1 MRSKALIGF
10 LAATSLTLP
19 AAAQFNPQG
28 RTKKPKPGTAQPAP
42 KPRKPP
48 TPGSAP
54 APASTADSPR
64 PPAAE
69 KPGAAGPS
77 REALIARYMGVALAQ
92 PGADFPVERL
102 VELYR
107 ERDGKADALVAELER
122 RAAQPGGERYA
133 ALLALA
139 LVRKL
144 EGQLDQA
151 LATYERAAAEHPT
164 SPAAD
169 LAVAR
174 LLEQRGD
181 RPGARTRYERALGRA
196 QTDAEREPILR
207 TLFTLSLD
215 LSDFEGARRHHRE
228 LVKRAGGSFFVRSE
242 LGRELLQRGQYDQA
256 VAELR
261 DVVKA
266 AAGDNRV
273 LAPALRDLGRALA
286 RAGKRK
292 EALTELER
300 ALAAAGGAAGVRR
313 EVYETIAEVYRA
325 EGRLPELTERLER
338 SGARDAAEL
347 RLLASLY
354 EESGRIDAALTTYRK
369 VLAREAG
376 DIATRLKVVS
386 LLEAQGSLDQAV
398 REYEALIRAAPRNPE
413 YVFRLSSALLQ
424 RGERARALAE
434 LERLEARSGADTET
448 LAALVDLYERLGE
461 KQKSMAL
468 LQRVAGSSGS
478 DPEHLVELGTRYWIE
493 GDKAKALATWRR
505 IRSVGADR
513 AQSLLVLGEV
523 YLNHDL
529 IKEALETLGEAAKLD
544 PKQWRLKKAYA
555 IGLER
560 AGGNATSADV
570 RRGYLDSA
578 LQIWELILRD
588 QGSPPD
594 AQREARQHL
603 VTLWTLRGQLNQRV
617 SGLAKR
623 FNAKP
628 PDIEAGRL
636 VAEAAVRTR
645 RYADAERAL
654 RKLTELVPA
663 DTSALIE
670 LERVLVLEHKLG
682 DAIVVLE
689 RLVKLE
695 PKRAREH
702 YQRMAEYAAELY
714 RDDDAI
720 GYAARAVELSP
731 DDAAGHEKLGRMYR
745 RRQQNDKAIL
755 EFRQAIVKNERA
767 FAVHLELAELL
778 MGQGELDEADRLL
791 RRVVR
796 ACPDDELVVRAARL
810 AVQLNLGR
818 GTLESFERE
827 VLPVAL
833 ANPER
838 PLFRRLLVD
847 IYGALAYPLLERARR
862 GSAADAAEAKN
873 ALAKLGERAVKP
885 LLDALGDER
894 AAQQQIAI
902 TLLTH
907 VGSRSAGPALVA
919 YASGSADPALRVRAM
934 IAAGTLRDPALLPRL
949 QTLLAPGGVARVDDS
964 DPVVVAA
971 AWAVAK
977 LRSPKA
983 RAELVALTASEAP
996 NLRALGALGLG
1007 LLGDKGSVST
1017 LKRMAASGESGNV
1030 ARAAAARALGLLGAK
1045 SESET
1050 LAELARSP
1058 DGVLRGSALTTL
1070 GCLRIPEAAS
1080 AIADALVSPDA
1091 QLRTAAGTAAVAFST
1106 GECRTPADALP
1117 PPEARVELRE
1127 VLGAMMP
1134 GPYTTK
1140 ERVDAL
1146 ERFAPELAR
1155 SSALAAR
1162 SSPERARAVVEALGL
1177 GGATAPVPALVGDA
1191 KGEELERARRAIA
1204 GVASG
1209 IVPVFAGLAR
1219 HPYAEVRIAAI
1230 DFLGSRNEPAARE
1243 AVARALDDREPL
1255 VRRSALAAVS
1265 KGNTAGASAAAR
1277 LLASE
1282 EDWALRVLAADA
1294 LGRAGTVDAD
1304 EVVVALTR
1312 AVRSDGYAL
1321 VREAAA
1327 RALFAV
1333 SPARAR
1339 PVLEALAK
1347 TDAERRVRDVACE
1360 LLGGCR

>member
-1 MRSKALIGF
+1 VRAKALISVLTAALA
-10 LAATSLTLP
+10 LAAP
-19 AAAQFNPQG
+19 APAQFNPQG
-28 RTKKPKPGTAQPAP
+28 RTKKA
-42 KPRKPP
+42 KPP
-48 TPGSAP
+48 SGAPAAKPKKPAQQGATP
-54 APASTADSPR
+54 APAKPDDTAR

-69 KPGAAGPS
+69 KPAAGPS
-77 REALIARYMGVALAQ
+77 RDVLIARYFGAAMAQ

-107 ERDGKADALVAELER
+107 ERDGNTGALVAELER
-122 RAAQPGGERYA
+122 RAAAPGAERYP

-139 LVRKL
+139 FVQKL
-144 EGQLDQA
+144 DGRLDQA
-151 LATYERAAAEHPT
+151 LATYERAAAERPT

-169 LAVAR
+169 IAVAR
-174 LLEQRGD
+174 VLEQRGD
-181 RPGARTRYERALGRA
+181 RAGARTRYDKALERA
-196 QTDAEREPILR
+196 QSDAEREPILR
-207 TLFTLSLD
+207 TLLALSLE
-215 LSDFEGARRHHRE
+215 LADFDGARRYHRE

-242 LGRELLQRGQYDQA
+242 LGRELYTRGHYEQA

-261 DVVKA
+261 EVVKA

-286 RAGKRK
+286 RSGKRK
-292 EALTELER
+292 EALVELER
-300 ALAAAGGAAGVRR
+300 ALGASGGAAGVRR

-325 EGRLPELTERLER
+325 DGRLPELTERLER
-338 SGARDAAEL
+338 AGARDADEL
-347 RLLASLY
+347 RLLAALY
-354 EESGRIDAALTTYRK
+354 EESGRIDQALATYKK
-369 VLAREAG
+369 VLARDAG

-398 REYEALIRAAPRNPE
+398 REYEALIRSAPRNPE
-413 YVFRLSSALLQ
+413 YVFRLASTLLQ

-434 LERLEARSGADTET
+434 LERLEARSGADVET

-468 LQRVAGSSGS
+468 LQRVAAASGS
-478 DPEHLVELGTRYWIE
+478 DPEHLVELGTRYWVE
-493 GDKAKALATWRR
+493 GDKAKALATWKR
-505 IRSVGADR
+505 IRNVGVDR
-513 AQSLLVLGEV
+513 AQALLVLGEV

-529 IKEALETLGEAAKLD
+529 VKEALETLSEAVKLD
-544 PKQWRLKKAYA
+544 PKQWRFKKAYA

-560 AGGNATSADV
+560 AGGNASSADV
-570 RRGYLDSA
+570 KRGHLDAA
-578 LQIWELILRD
+578 LQIWEQILRD
-588 QGSPPD
+588 PGSQPD

-603 VTLWTLRGQLNQRV
+603 VTLWGLRGQLNQRV
-617 SGLAKR
+617 NGLAKR
-623 FNAKP
+623 FAAKP
-628 PDIEAGRL
+628 PDLEAGRL
-636 VAEAAVRTR
+636 VAEAATRTR
-645 RYADAERAL
+645 RYPEAERAL
-654 RKLTELVPA
+654 RRLAELSPTDASV
-663 DTSALIE
+663 LGE
-670 LERVLVLEHKLG
+670 LERVLVLERKLA

-689 RLVKLE
+689 RLVVLE

-720 GYAARAVELSP
+720 AYAARAVELSP

-745 RRQQNDKAIL
+745 RRQQNDKAIS

-833 ANPER
+833 ANPDR

-847 IYGALAYPLLERARR
+847 VYGALAYPLLERARR
-862 GSAADAAEAKN
+862 GSPSEAAEAKS

-894 AAQQQIAI
+894 AAQQQTAI

-907 VGSRSAGPALVA
+907 VGSKSAGPALVA
-919 YASGSADPALRVRAM
+919 YASSNADPALRVRAM

-949 QTLLAPGGVARVDDS
+949 QPLLVSGGVARADDS

-971 AWAVAK
+971 AWAVAR
-977 LRSPKA
+977 LRSP
-983 RAELVALTASEAP
+983 RAKPELYALANSEAP
-996 NLRALGALGLG
+996 NLRALGAIGLG
-1007 LLGDKGSVST
+1007 LLGDKSAVPV

-1030 ARAAAARALGLLGAK
+1030 ARAAAARSLGLLGARG
-1045 SESET
+1045 ESET

-1058 DGVLRGSALTTL
+1058 DPTLRASALTTL
-1070 GCLRIPEAAS
+1070 GCLKIPEAAS
-1080 AIADALVSPDA
+1080 AIADALVSPVA
-1091 QLRTAAGTAAVAFST
+1091 ELRTAAGTAAVAWST
-1106 GECRTPADALP
+1106 GDCRTPADALP
-1117 PPEARVELRE
+1117 PPEGRVEVRE
-1127 VLGAMMP
+1127 TLDGMRP

-1177 GGATAPVPALVGDA
+1177 GAATAPVPALVGDA
-1191 KGEELERARRAIA
+1191 KGEDLERARRAIA

-1209 IVPVFAGLAR
+1209 MVPIFAGLAR
-1219 HPYAEVRIAAI
+1219 HPYAEVRVAAI
-1230 DFLGSRNEPAARE
+1230 DFLGSRADPVARE
-1243 AVARALDDREPL
+1243 AVARAIDDREPL
-1255 VRRSALAAVS
+1255 VRRSALAAVT
-1265 KGNTAGASAAAR
+1265 KGNAAGAGAAAR
-1277 LLASE
+1277 LLGAE
-1282 EDWALRVLAADA
+1282 EDWALRVLAAEA
-1294 LGRAGTVDAD
+1294 LARSGTPEMDDVLA
-1304 EVVVALTR
+1304 ALEL
-1312 AVRSDGYAL
+1312 AARSDGYAL

-1339 PVLEALAK
+1339 GVLTMLAK

>member
-1 MRSKALIGF
+1 VRSTALIGL
-10 LAATSLTLP
+10 LAASLGLGAP
-19 AAAQFNPQG
+19 ALAQFNPQG
-28 RTKKPKPGTAQPAP
+28 RTKKPKAPAGAPAP
-42 KPRKPP
+42 KPKKP
-48 TPGSAP
+48 SAP
-54 APASTADSPR
+54 AAPPAATSEAAPR
-64 PPAAE
+64 PPTADKAT
-69 KPGAAGPS
+69 PGGPG
-77 REALIARYMGVALAQ
+77 RDALIARYIGAAMAQ

-107 ERDGKADALVAELER
+107 ERDGKTDALVAELEK
-122 RAAQPGGERYA
+122 RAAASGPERYP

-139 LVRKL
+139 HVQKL
-144 EGQLDQA
+144 DGQIDRA
-151 LATYERAAAEHPT
+151 LATYERAAAERPT

-169 LAVAR
+169 MALAR

-181 RPGARTRYERALGRA
+181 RAGARSRYERALERA

-215 LSDFEGARRHHRE
+215 LSDFDAAKRHHRE

-242 LGRELLQRGQYDQA
+242 LGRELLTRGQYERA
-256 VAELR
+256 IAELR

-286 RAGKRK
+286 RAGQRK
-292 EALTELER
+292 EALVELER
-300 ALAAAGGAAGVRR
+300 ALAASGGAAGVRR

-325 EGRLPELTERLER
+325 DGRLPELTERLEKA
-338 SGARDAAEL
+338 GARDADEL

-354 EESGRIDAALTTYRK
+354 EESGRIDQALATYKK

-398 REYEALIRAAPRNPE
+398 REYEALIRSAPRNPE
-413 YVFRLSSALLQ
+413 YVFRLSAALLQ

-468 LQRVAGSSGS
+468 LQRIAASGGS
-478 DPEHLVELGTRYWIE
+478 DPEHLVELGTRYWVE
-493 GDKAKALATWRR
+493 GDKAKALATWKR
-505 IRSVGADR
+505 IRNVGSDR
-513 AQSLLVLGEV
+513 TQALLVLGEV

-529 IKEALETLGEAAKLD
+529 VKEALETLAEATKLD

-555 IGLER
+555 VGLER
-560 AGGNATSADV
+560 AGGTATAADV
-570 RRGYLDSA
+570 KRGYLDAA
-578 LQIWELILRD
+578 LQIWEQILRD
-588 QGSPPD
+588 PSSQAD

-603 VTLWTLRGQLNQRV
+603 VTLWSLRGQLPQRV
-617 SGLAKR
+617 NGLAKR

-628 PDIEAGRL
+628 PDLEAGRL
-636 VAEAAVRTR
+636 VAEAATRTR

-654 RKLTELVPA
+654 RRLSELAPNDA
-663 DTSALIE
+663 STLSD
-670 LERVLVLEHKLG
+670 LERVLVLEHKLA

-689 RLVKLE
+689 RLVALE
-695 PKRAREH
+695 PKRARVH

-827 VLPVAL
+827 ILPVAL

-862 GSAADAAEAKN
+862 GTEAEAAEAKR
-873 ALAKLGERAVKP
+873 ALQKLGERAVKP

-907 VGSRSAGPALVA
+907 VGSKSAGPALVA
-919 YASGSADPALRVRAM
+919 YASSSADPALRVRAM

-949 QTLLAPGGVARVDDS
+949 SPLLAPGGVARADDS

-971 AWAVAK
+971 AWAVAR
-977 LRSPKA
+977 LRSPQA
-983 RAELVALTASEAP
+983 RAQLVALTASEAP

-1007 LLGDKGSVST
+1007 LLGDKGSVPI
-1017 LKRMAASGESGNV
+1017 LKRLAASGESGNL
-1030 ARAAAARALGLLGAK
+1030 ARAAAARALGLVGARA
-1045 SESET
+1045 ESET

-1058 DGVLRGSALTTL
+1058 DATLRAAALTTL
-1070 GCLRIPEAAS
+1070 GCLEIPDAAS

-1091 QLRTAAGTAAVAFST
+1091 SLRAAAGTAAVAFST

-1117 PPEARVELRE
+1117 PPEARVDLKETLE
-1127 VLGAMMP
+1127 AMQP

-1140 ERVDAL
+1140 ERVAAL

-1177 GGATAPVPALVGDA
+1177 GAATAPVPALVGDA
-1191 KGEELERARRAIA
+1191 KGEDLERARKAIA

-1209 IVPVFAGLAR
+1209 MVPVFAALAR
-1219 HPYAEVRIAAI
+1219 HPYVEVRVAAV
-1230 DFLGSRNEPAARE
+1230 DFLGSRSEPAARE
-1243 AVARALDDREPL
+1243 AVALAIDDREPL
-1255 VRRSALAAVS
+1255 VRRSALAAVA
-1265 KGNTAGASAAAR
+1265 KGNAAGAAAAAR
-1277 LLASE
+1277 LLSSE
-1282 EDWALRVLAADA
+1282 EDWALRVLAAEA
-1294 LGRAGTVDAD
+1294 LGRSGTPDMESVL
-1304 EVVVALTR
+1304 EALSK
-1312 AVRSDGYAL
+1312 AARSDGYAL

-1327 RALFAV
+1327 RALHQV

-1339 PVLEALAK
+1339 GVLEGLAR

>member
-1 MRSKALIGF
+1 M
-10 LAATSLTLP
+10 
-19 AAAQFNPQG
+19 
-28 RTKKPKPGTAQPAP
+28 
-42 KPRKPP
+42 
-48 TPGSAP
+48 
-54 APASTADSPR
+54 
-64 PPAAE
+64 
-69 KPGAAGPS
+69 
-77 REALIARYMGVALAQ
+77 AQ

-107 ERDGKADALVAELER
+107 ERDGKTDALVQELEK
-122 RAAQPGGERYA
+122 RAAPGSAERYA

-144 EGQLDQA
+144 EGRIDDA
-151 LATYERAAAEHPT
+151 LATYERAAAERPT

-169 LAVAR
+169 IAVAR

-181 RPGARTRYERALGRA
+181 KAGARTRYERALERA
-196 QTDAEREPILR
+196 QSDAEREQILR
-207 TLFTLSLD
+207 TLLTLSLD
-215 LSDFEGARRHHRE
+215 LSDFDAARRHHRE

-242 LGRELLQRGQYDQA
+242 LGRELLTRGQYELA
-256 VAELR
+256 VTELR
-261 DVVKA
+261 EVVKA
-266 AAGDNRV
+266 ASGDNRV

-286 RAGKRK
+286 RAGKRQ

-300 ALAAAGGAAGVRR
+300 ALGASGGAAGVRR

-325 EGRLPELTERLER
+325 EGRLPELTQKLEK
-338 SGARDAAEL
+338 SGARDADEL

-354 EESGRIDAALTTYRK
+354 EESGRIDAALATYRK

-386 LLEAQGSLDQAV
+386 LLEAQGALDQAV

-413 YVFRLSSALLQ
+413 YVFRLAQALLQ
-424 RGERARALAE
+424 RGDRARALQE
-434 LERLEARSGADTET
+434 LERLEARSGTDVDTQ
-448 LAALVDLYERLGE
+448 AALVDLYERLGE
-461 KQKSMAL
+461 KQKSMVL
-468 LQRVAGSSGS
+468 LQRVAASAGS
-478 DPEHLVELGTRYWIE
+478 DPEHLVELGTRYWVE
-493 GDKAKALATWRR
+493 GDKAKAIATWRR
-505 IRSVGADR
+505 IRNVGTDR

-529 IKEALETLGEAAKLD
+529 MKEALETLSEAVKLD
-544 PKQWRLKKAYA
+544 PKQWRFKKAYA

-560 AGGNATSADV
+560 AGGNASAADV

-578 LQIWELILRD
+578 LQIWEQILREPGA
-588 QGSPPD
+588 QPD

-603 VTLWTLRGQLNQRV
+603 VTLWSLRGQLQQRV
-617 SGLAKR
+617 NGLAKR
-623 FNAKP
+623 FAQKP
-628 PDIEAGRL
+628 PDLEAGRL

-645 RYADAERAL
+645 RFSDAEIAL
-654 RKLTELVPA
+654 RKLSEVMPQDASVL
-663 DTSALIE
+663 SE
-670 LERVLVLEHKLG
+670 LEKVLVLEHKLS
-682 DAIVVLE
+682 DAIAVLE
-689 RLVKLE
+689 RLVVIE

-720 GYAARAVELSP
+720 GFAARAVELSP

-745 RRQQNDKAIL
+745 RRQQNDRAIG
-755 EFRQAIVKNERA
+755 EFRQAIAKNERA
-767 FAVHLELAELL
+767 FGVHLELAELL

-796 ACPDDELVVRAARL
+796 ACPDDELVSRAARL

-862 GSAADAAEAKN
+862 GTPTESAEARA

-894 AAQQQIAI
+894 AAQQQTAI

-907 VGSRSAGPALVA
+907 VGSKSAGPALVA
-919 YASGSADPALRVRAM
+919 YASGNADPALRVRAM

-949 QTLLAPGGVARVDDS
+949 HALLAPTGAMRADDS

-971 AWAVAK
+971 AWAVAR
-977 LRSPKA
+977 LRSPTA
-983 RAELVALTASEAP
+983 RSELLGLMASEAP

-1007 LLGDKGSVST
+1007 LLGDRSSVPA
-1017 LKRMAASGESGNV
+1017 LARLAASGESGNL
-1030 ARAAAARALGLLGAK
+1030 ARAAAARALGFLGARG
-1045 SESET
+1045 ESEM

-1058 DGVLRGSALTTL
+1058 DATLRSSALVTL
-1070 GCLRIPEAAS
+1070 ACLRVPDARGL
-1080 AIADALVSPDA
+1080 IADALVSPEA
-1091 QLRTAAGTAAVAFST
+1091 PLRNAAGIAAVAWST
-1106 GECRTPADALP
+1106 GECRNPPDALP
-1117 PPEARVELRE
+1117 PPEVRVDLRE
-1127 VLGAMMP
+1127 TLAAMLP
-1134 GPYTTK
+1134 GPYTTR

-1155 SSALAAR
+1155 ASALSAR
-1162 SSPERARAVVEALGL
+1162 SSPERARAVIEALGL
-1177 GGATAPVPALVGDA
+1177 DARTAPVPALVGDA
-1191 KGEELERARRAIA
+1191 KGEELERAWKAIA

-1209 IVPVFAGLAR
+1209 IVPVFAGLSR

-1230 DFLGSRNEPAARE
+1230 DFLGSRAEPEARE
-1243 AVARALDDREPL
+1243 AVARATGDREPQ
-1255 VRRSALAAVS
+1255 VRRSALVAIAR
-1265 KGNTAGASAAAR
+1265 GNAAGAAAAAR
-1277 LLASE
+1277 LLGTE
-1282 EDWALRVLAADA
+1282 EDWALRVLAAEA
-1294 LGRAGTVDAD
+1294 LGRSATADMDDALA
-1304 EVVVALTR
+1304 ALST
-1312 AVRSDGYAL
+1312 AARSDGYAL

-1327 RALFAV
+1327 RALHAV
-1333 SPARAR
+1333 NPAKAR
-1339 PVLEALAK
+1339 PVLESLQK
-1347 TDAERRVRDVACE
+1347 TDAERRVRNVACE

>member
-1 MRSKALIGF
+1 MRSTALIGL
-10 LAATSLTLP
+10 LAAASLGLEAP
-19 AAAQFNPQG
+19 ALAQFNPQG
-28 RTKKPKPGTAQPAP
+28 RTKKPKPPAAAPASKPKKPAAPTA
-42 KPRKPP
+42 
-48 TPGSAP
+48 AP
-54 APASTADSPR
+54 APGSQTPSSPS
-64 PPAAE
+64 AE
-69 KPGAAGPS
+69 KVPPGGPG
-77 REALIARYMGVALAQ
+77 RDALIARYLGAAMAQ
-92 PGADFPVERL
+92 PGVDFPVERL

-107 ERDGKADALVAELER
+107 ERDGKTDALVQELER
-122 RAAQPGGERYA
+122 RAASPGQDRYP

-139 LVRKL
+139 LVQKL
-144 EGQLDQA
+144 EGRMDQA
-151 LATYERAAAEHPT
+151 LATYERAAAERPT

-169 LAVAR
+169 MALAR

-181 RPGARTRYERALGRA
+181 RAGARTRYERALERA
-196 QTDAEREPILR
+196 QSDAEREPILR

-215 LSDFEGARRHHRE
+215 LSDFDAAKRHHRE
-228 LVKRAGGSFFVRSE
+228 LVKRAGSSFFVRSE
-242 LGRELLQRGQYDQA
+242 LGRELLARGEYERA

-261 DVVKA
+261 EVVKA

-292 EALTELER
+292 EALVELER
-300 ALAAAGGAAGVRR
+300 ALAASGGAAGVRR

-325 EGRLPELTERLER
+325 DGRLPELTERLEKA
-338 SGARDAAEL
+338 GARDADEL

-354 EESGRIDAALTTYRK
+354 EESGRIDAALATYKK
-369 VLAREAG
+369 VLSREAG

-386 LLEAQGSLDQAV
+386 LLEAQGALDQAV
-398 REYEALIRAAPRNPE
+398 REYEALIRSAPRNPE

-468 LQRVAGSSGS
+468 LQRIAASGGS
-478 DPEHLVELGTRYWIE
+478 DPEHLVELGTRYWVE
-493 GDKAKALATWRR
+493 GDKAKALATWKR
-505 IRSVGADR
+505 IRNVGSDR
-513 AQSLLVLGEV
+513 TQALLVLGEV

-529 IKEALETLGEAAKLD
+529 VKEALETLSEATKLD

-555 IGLER
+555 VGLER
-560 AGGNATSADV
+560 AGGSATAADV
-570 RRGYLDSA
+570 KRGYLDTA
-578 LQIWELILRD
+578 LQIWEQILRD
-588 QGSPPD
+588 PSSQPD

-603 VTLWTLRGQLNQRV
+603 VTLWSLRGQLNQRV
-617 SGLAKR
+617 SGLTKR
-623 FNAKP
+623 FAAKP

-636 VAEAAVRTR
+636 VAEAATRTR

-654 RKLTELVPA
+654 RRLTELVPT
-663 DTSALIE
+663 DTSAFSD
-670 LERVLVLEHKLG
+670 LERVLVLQHKLAE
-682 DAIVVLE
+682 AIVVLE
-689 RLVKLE
+689 RLVALE
-695 PKRAREH
+695 PKRARVH

-720 GYAARAVELSP
+720 GFAARAVELSP

-827 VLPVAL
+827 ILPVAL

-862 GSAADAAEAKN
+862 GSAEEAAEAKR

-902 TLLTH
+902 TLLTY

-919 YASGSADPALRVRAM
+919 YASSNADPALRVRAM

-949 QTLLAPGGVARVDDS
+949 SPLLAPGGVARADDS

-971 AWAVAK
+971 AWAVAR
-977 LRSPKA
+977 LRSPQA
-983 RAELVALTASEAP
+983 RAQLIALTASDAP
-996 NLRALGALGLG
+996 NLRALGAIGLG
-1007 LLGDKGSVST
+1007 LLGDKSAVPVLRRLAT
-1017 LKRMAASGESGNV
+1017 SGESGNV
-1030 ARAAAARALGLLGAK
+1030 ARAAAARALGLLGARA
-1045 SESET
+1045 ESET

-1058 DGVLRGSALTTL
+1058 DATLRAAALTTL
-1070 GCLRIPEAAS
+1070 GCLEIPDAAS

-1091 QLRTAAGTAAVAFST
+1091 SLRAAAGTAAVAFST
-1106 GECRTPADALP
+1106 GQCRTPVDALP
-1117 PPEARVELRE
+1117 PPEARVDLKETLA
-1127 VLGAMMP
+1127 AMQP

-1140 ERVDAL
+1140 ERVAAL

-1162 SSPERARAVVEALGL
+1162 SSPDRARAVVEALGL
-1177 GGATAPVPALVGDA
+1177 GAATAPVPALVGDA
-1191 KGEELERARRAIA
+1191 KGEDLERARRAIA

-1209 IVPVFAGLAR
+1209 MVPVFAALAR
-1219 HPYAEVRIAAI
+1219 HPYAEVRIAAV
-1230 DFLGSRNEPAARE
+1230 DFLGSRGEPAARE
-1243 AVARALDDREPL
+1243 AVALAIDDRESL
-1255 VRRSALAAVS
+1255 VRRSALAAVA
-1265 KGNTAGASAAAR
+1265 KGNLAGAAAAAR

-1282 EDWALRVLAADA
+1282 EDWALRVLAAEA
-1294 LGRAGTVDAD
+1294 LGRSGTPDMENVLDAL
-1304 EVVVALTR
+1304 AK
-1312 AVRSDGYAL
+1312 AARSDGYAL

-1327 RALFAV
+1327 RALHAV

-1339 PVLEALAK
+1339 GVLEGIAK
-1347 TDAERRVRDVACE
+1347 TDSERRVRDVACE